1 MATPTN
7 ERRLKDNQLI
17 SNSAALPNAGNT
29 VNTNIIDLGITTPYP
44 ITESIVAQ
52 LVTTVSTGANSKNIN
67 IVIQDCAD
75 TTASNF
81 ANIATL
87 RGKVVAGNA
96 TNFPASTTNFSLP
109 PNTKRYLRAV
119 AVGEANG
126 GDASDGTFTLSIL
139 F

>member
-7 ERRLKDNQLI
+7 ERRLKDSQLV

-29 VNTNIIDLGITTPYP
+29 VNTNIIDFGIATPYS
-44 ITESIVAQ
+44 ITERIVAQ
-52 LVTTVSTGANSKNIN
+52 LVTTQSTGANSKNIN

-75 TTASNF
+75 SNASNF

-87 RGKVVAGNA
+87 RGKVIAGNA
-96 TNFPASTTNFSLP
+96 ANYPSSTTNYALP
-109 PNTKRYLRAV
+109 PNTKRYIRAV
-119 AVGEANG
+119 ATGEANG
-126 GDASDGTFTLSIL
+126 GDASDGTFTLSLL

>member
-1 MATPTN
+1 MASPTN
-7 ERRLKDNQLI
+7 ERRLKDSQLV

-29 VNTNIIDLGITTPYP
+29 VNTNIIDLGIATPYP
-44 ITESIVAQ
+44 ITERIVAQ
-52 LVTTVSTGANSKNIN
+52 LVTTQSTGANSKNIN

-75 TTASNF
+75 SNASNF

-87 RGKVVAGNA
+87 RGKVIAGNSA
-96 TNFPASTTNFSLP
+96 NYPSSTTNFALP

-119 AVGEANG
+119 ATGEANG
-126 GDASDGTFTLSIL
+126 GDASDGTFTLSLL